1 MTQDDLQNYAALRAV
16 NSQQATEI
24 IRSNALIRTL
34 KTELEARTKELE
46 QAADRCAQL
55 ARWWKIAAYSF
66 LAATI
71 FYAVSFTM
79 QVLK

>member
-1 MTQDDLQNYAALRAV
+1 MTHDEIQNYAALRVV
-16 NSQQATEI
+16 NSQQAAEI

-34 KTELEARTKELE
+34 KIELEAKTKEL
-46 QAADRCAQL
+46 QLAAERCARM
-55 ARWWKIAAYSF
+55 ARWWKIASYSF